1 MAQLQEYHLAFVGI
15 FVMLVTLIV
24 QWGVATFSKA
34 AQPAA
39 VPGKM
44 DESLSHSSFVF
55 RANRTFMNSVE
66 NLTVMLP
73 TGFLAILIGANVFWT
88 GVLIWVYAVARIIHM
103 ALYYKIAT
111 EKNPS
116 PRSYFFIIGVIA
128 NIALLVLVGVA
139 LI

>member
-34 AQPAA
+34 SQPAA
-39 VPGKM
+39 VPGKI

-66 NLTVMLP
+66 NITVMLP

-88 GVLIWVYAVARIIHM
+88 GLLIWVYASARIIHM
-103 ALYYKIAT
+103 GLYYKIAT

-128 NIALLVLVGVA
+128 NIVLLVLVGVA